1 MDRDG
6 EKDCTSCGE
15 IMEYIS
21 CSCTKEIGYSNSLG
35 LVVIIHTGNL
45 VSHFCFDY
53 SFVYLA
59 ECLLWSQY
67 SLMISTAFALI
78 LKFIIIFQ
86 N

>member
-45 VSHFCFDY
+45 VN
-53 SFVYLA
+53 
-59 ECLLWSQY
+59 
-67 SLMISTAFALI
+67 I
-78 LKFIIIFQ
+78 
-86 N
+86 